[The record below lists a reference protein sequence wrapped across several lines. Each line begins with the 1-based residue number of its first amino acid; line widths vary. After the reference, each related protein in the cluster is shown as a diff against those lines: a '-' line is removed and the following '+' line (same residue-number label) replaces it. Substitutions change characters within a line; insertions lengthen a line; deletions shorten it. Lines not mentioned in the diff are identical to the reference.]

1 MTNKEFYKWLFLF
14 IYGLKMRDLSDEDNL
29 SAQTAGLT
37 SDELPEE
44 LKDKC
49 LCRSFRNGSF
59 SGTDSI
65 VTIYF
70 IARLYLIRRIFTIS
84 LSATVFEGAWH
95 VWITCPLLLSIVA
108 TS

>member
-14 IYGLKMRDLSDEDNL
+14 IYGLKMRELSDEDNL

-59 SGTDSI
+59 SGTGSI

-70 IARLYLIRRIFTIS
+70 IAPLYLIRRTFAAS
-84 LSATVFEGAWH
+84 LSATVSGGTWH
-95 VWITCPLLLSIVA
+95 VWITRLLLLTMVA